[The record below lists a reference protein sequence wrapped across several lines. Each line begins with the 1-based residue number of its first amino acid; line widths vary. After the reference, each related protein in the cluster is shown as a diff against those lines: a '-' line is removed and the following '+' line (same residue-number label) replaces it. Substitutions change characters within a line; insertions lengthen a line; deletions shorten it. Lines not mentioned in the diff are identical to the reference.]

1 MSASPCDERPSL
13 PPNLFLAE
21 ADGGRLLDN
30 LCRFAR
36 LLRRVGIAAGADKVC
51 DAVFALEKTGVHS
64 RGDVFW
70 VLHSVFVRAPG
81 EREAFA
87 RAFRIFWR
95 ASDPLGEALEIL
107 SGGEKVPDKNPP
119 AARRTMEEFAGLGA
133 RVATA
138 PSVEVDASLTADA
151 VAVSREKDFEQMS
164 AAEWRAASALA
175 GRVAA
180 ALPAVA
186 TRRRRAAARGEWDA
200 RRTARAA
207 LRGGGVATRGMFS
220 RRGERAPSVVALLD
234 VSGSMAGYSRMFAH
248 FVAGLAAGGL
258 EVRAFLFG
266 AELRAVSRKLGG
278 DLDAAVGRI
287 AAASGDWGGG
297 TRLTESLRVF
307 NRDWS
312 RRVLASGATVLLAT
326 DGLERGGE
334 TADLED
340 EAGRLSRSARRFWWL
355 NPLLRWE
362 KYAALARGARVL
374 SRRADAVLPIHN
386 IRSLEELGAALG
398 GGSRGRRGAVRP
410 GAVVS

>member
-1 MSASPCDERPSL
+1 MSAPPSGSRPPL

-36 LLRRVGIAAGADKVC
+36 LLRRVGIPAGADKIC
-51 DAVFALEKTGVHS
+51 DAASALEKTGVHS
-64 RGDVFW
+64 RADVFW
-70 VLHSVFVRAPG
+70 VLHSVFVCAPG
-81 EREAFA
+81 QREAFA

-95 ASDPLGEALEIL
+95 ASDPLAEALEIL
-107 SGGEKVPDKNPP
+107 SGGEKIPEKKPA

-133 RVATA
+133 RVESPPTL
-138 PSVEVDASLTADA
+138 EVDAALTADA
-151 VAVSREKDFEQMS
+151 VSVSREKDFEQMS

-186 TRRRRAAARGEWDA
+186 TRRRRAALRGEWDA

-207 LRGGGVATRGMFS
+207 LRAGGVATRAMFS
-220 RRGERAPSVVALLD
+220 RRGERPPSVVALLD
-234 VSGSMAGYSRMFAH
+234 VSGSMAAYSRMFVH

-266 AELRAVSRKLGG
+266 AGLSPVARKLGG
-278 DLDAAVGRI
+278 RGGDLDLAVERI
-287 AAASGDWGGG
+287 SASSRDWGGG
-297 TRLTESLRVF
+297 TQLTESLRAF
-307 NRDWS
+307 NREWS
-312 RRVLASGATVLLAT
+312 RRVLASGATLLLAT

-334 TADLED
+334 MGDLEN

-362 KYAALARGARVL
+362 KYAALARGAKVL
-374 SRRADAVLPIHN
+374 SRRADAILPIHN
-386 IRSLEELGAALG
+386 IRSLEELGSALG
-398 GGSRGRRGAVRP
+398 RGSRGRG
-410 GAVVS
+410 